1 VKAFASRI
9 ALIVVSI
16 ALVGCGS
23 RDDSPGARESD
34 AGSYDVETVVTGLE
48 IPWELAFLPDGRAL
62 VTERPGRV
70 RLLDADMRLQPE
82 PVANLDVR
90 LQIGEVSKAGE
101 GGLLGLALD
110 PDFEENRLVYLYYT
124 TADSMKLER
133 WRFTEDDTLTRE
145 AELLPGVKAGI
156 RHDSGRIRFGPD
168 KQLYISTG
176 DAGEGELAQDPD
188 SLNGKFLRL
197 TPEQYRGDGPVD
209 PEILSTGHRNPQG
222 FDWEPGTERLIST
235 EHGPSGNDG
244 PQGWDEI
251 NEVVGGR
258 NYGWPEVFG
267 DDQEG
272 FAEPLKVYE
281 DALAPSGAT
290 FLRQPGSRWTG
301 DYLFAN
307 LRGEELRRLRFEGDR
322 IVEDEVLLDGN
333 FGRLRTVV
341 EGPDGRIYVLT
352 SNRDGRGDASE
363 DDDQIVRITPPR

>member
-9 ALIVVSI
+9 ALIVVSV
-16 ALVGCGS
+16 ALVGCG
-23 RDDSPGARESD
+23 RDDSSGARESD
-34 AGSYDVETVVTGLE
+34 AGSYNVETVVTGLE
-48 IPWELAFLPDGRAL
+48 IPWELVFLPDGRAL

-70 RLLDADMRLQPE
+70 RLLDTDMRLRPE
-82 PVANLDVR
+82 PVATLDVR

-101 GGLLGLALD
+101 GGLLGMALD
-110 PDFEENRLVYLYYT
+110 PDFDENRLLYLYYT
-124 TADSMKLER
+124 TAESMKLER
-133 WRFTEDDTLTRE
+133 WRFNDDDTLTRE
-145 AELLPGVKAGI
+145 AELLPSVKAGI

-168 KQLYISTG
+168 KRLYISTG
-176 DAGEGELAQDPD
+176 DAGEGEIAQDPE
-188 SLNGKFLRL
+188 SYNGKFLRL
-197 TPEQYRGDGPVD
+197 TPEQYRGDGPVE

-251 NEVVGGR
+251 NEIVAGE

-267 DDQEG
+267 EDHED
-272 FAEPLKVYE
+272 FAAPLKVYE

-307 LRGEELRRLRFEGDR
+307 LRGEELRRLRLEGDK

-363 DDDQIVRITPPR
+363 DDDRIVRITPPR